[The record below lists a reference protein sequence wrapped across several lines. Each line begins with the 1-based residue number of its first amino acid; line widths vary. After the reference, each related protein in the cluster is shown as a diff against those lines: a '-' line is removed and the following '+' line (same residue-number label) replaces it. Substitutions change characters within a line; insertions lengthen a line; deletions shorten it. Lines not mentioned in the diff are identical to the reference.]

1 MTEMNLRQ
9 RSETNDG
16 VDMTDYKAY
25 LDDSYDYETD
35 SLNTEKAKKIA
46 EQKKEKFNIILL
58 GATGTGK
65 STLVNAVFG
74 ENIAK
79 SGVGKPVTQHLE
91 KINVPA
97 KGLVLWDTK
106 GIEAKDYQETV
117 SQLEKEIS
125 ASFDEASHVDDIPHL
140 GWLCIDSGSGRFED
154 RDFDLIKIFKMWN
167 IPIVVVFTK
176 ILGDDS
182 CPFIDSVKE
191 YINSSEYCDYIHERY
206 AGVNSVERNI
216 SGSLKIPVSGLDELL
231 DISFKCLQEGREDAE
246 QSLKAAKVLKALET
260 FKKAQTVKKG
270 IRLEAMKKG
279 AKKIVHV
286 AAAAAGSVGAT
297 PIPGSDAPL
306 IAAVQSTMI
315 YKINAEFELDAS
327 DSKITSVVGGILG
340 VTAFAQVGKTI
351 VANILKC
358 IPGVGSIAGGAISAT
373 TAVALTEAIG
383 HAYIKVLIF
392 YYNNETGYV
401 ELPENIK
408 SILGVFKDNFSYNK

>member
-1 MTEMNLRQ
+1 
-9 RSETNDG
+9 
-16 VDMTDYKAY
+16 MTDYKEF
-25 LDDSYDYETD
+25 LDDSYNYETD
-35 SLNTEKAKKIA
+35 TLNAEKAKEIA
-46 EQKKEKFNIILL
+46 EQKKVKFNIILL

-91 KINVPA
+91 KITIPG

-125 ASFDEASHVDDIPHL
+125 TSFDEAAHVDDIPHL

-154 RDFDLIKIFKMWN
+154 RDFDLIKIFKMRN

-176 ILGDDS
+176 MLGNDS
-182 CPFIDSVKE
+182 YPFIDSVKE
-191 YINSSEYCDYIHERY
+191 NIKKSEYCDYINERY
-206 AGVNSVERNI
+206 AKVNSVERSI
-216 SGSLKIPVSGLDELL
+216 SDSLKIPVSGLDELL
-231 DISFKCLQEGREDAE
+231 EISFKCLQEGREHAE
-246 QSLKAAKVLKALET
+246 QSLKAVKVLKALET
-260 FKKAQTVKKG
+260 FKKAQIVKKG
-270 IRLEAMKKG
+270 LRLEAMKEG
-279 AKKIVHV
+279 AKKIVHI

-306 IAAVQSTMI
+306 IAAVQSAMI

-340 VTAFAQVGKTI
+340 VTAIAQVGKTI
-351 VANILKC
+351 VANALKF
-358 IPGVGSIAGGAISAT
+358 IPGVGSIIGGAISAT
-373 TAVALTEAIG
+373 TAVALTEAVG
-383 HAYIKVLIF
+383 HAYIKVLTF
-392 YYNNETGYV
+392 YYNNDTGYV
-401 ELPENIK
+401 ELPENVK
-408 SILGVFKDNFSYNK
+408 SILEVFKNNFSYKK

>member
-1 MTEMNLRQ
+1 
-9 RSETNDG
+9 
-16 VDMTDYKAY
+16 MTDYKEF
-25 LDDSYDYETD
+25 LDDSYNYETD
-35 SLNTEKAKKIA
+35 TLNAEKAKEIA
-46 EQKKEKFNIILL
+46 EQKKGKFNIILL

-91 KINVPA
+91 KITIPG

-125 ASFDEASHVDDIPHL
+125 TSFDEASHVDDIPHL

-154 RDFDLIKIFKMWN
+154 RYFDLIKIFKMRN

-176 ILGDDS
+176 MLGNDS
-182 CPFIDSVKE
+182 YPFIDSVKE
-191 YINSSEYCDYIHERY
+191 NIKKSEYCDYINERY
-206 AGVNSVERNI
+206 AKVNSVERSI
-216 SGSLKIPVSGLDELL
+216 SDSLKIPVSGLDELL
-231 DISFKCLQEGREDAE
+231 EISFKCLQEGREHAE
-246 QSLKAAKVLKALET
+246 QSLKAVKVLKALET
-260 FKKAQTVKKG
+260 FKKAQIVKKG
-270 IRLEAMKKG
+270 LRLEAMKEG

-306 IAAVQSTMI
+306 IAAVQSAMI

-340 VTAFAQVGKTI
+340 VTAIAQVGKTI
-351 VANILKC
+351 VANALKF
-358 IPGVGSIAGGAISAT
+358 IPGVGSIIGGAISAT
-373 TAVALTEAIG
+373 TAVALTEAVG
-383 HAYIKVLIF
+383 HAYIKVLTF
-392 YYNNETGYV
+392 YYNNDTGYV
-401 ELPENIK
+401 ELPENVK
-408 SILGVFKDNFSYNK
+408 SILEVFKNNFSYKNKKL

>member
-1 MTEMNLRQ
+1 
-9 RSETNDG
+9 
-16 VDMTDYKAY
+16 MTDYKEF
-25 LDDSYDYETD
+25 LDDSYNYETD
-35 SLNTEKAKKIA
+35 TLNAEKAKEIA
-46 EQKKEKFNIILL
+46 EQKKGKFNIILL

-91 KINVPA
+91 KITIPG

-125 ASFDEASHVDDIPHL
+125 TSFDEASHVDDIPHL

-154 RDFDLIKIFKMWN
+154 RDFDLIKIFKMRN

-176 ILGDDS
+176 MLGNDS
-182 CPFIDSVKE
+182 YPFIDSVKE
-191 YINSSEYCDYIHERY
+191 NIKNSECCDYINERY
-206 AGVNSVERNI
+206 AKVNSVERSI
-216 SGSLKIPVSGLDELL
+216 SDSLKIPVSGLDELL
-231 DISFKCLQEGREDAE
+231 EISFKCLQEGREHAE
-246 QSLKAAKVLKALET
+246 QSLKAVKVLKALET
-260 FKKAQTVKKG
+260 FKKAQIVKKG
-270 IRLEAMKKG
+270 LRLEAMKEG
-279 AKKIVHV
+279 AKKIVHI

-306 IAAVQSTMI
+306 IAAVQSAMI

-340 VTAFAQVGKTI
+340 VTAIAQVGKTI
-351 VANILKC
+351 VANALKF
-358 IPGVGSIAGGAISAT
+358 IPGVGSIIGGAISAT
-373 TAVALTEAIG
+373 TAVALTEAVG
-383 HAYIKVLIF
+383 HAYIKVLTF
-392 YYNNETGYV
+392 YYNNDTGYV
-401 ELPENIK
+401 ELPENVK
-408 SILGVFKDNFSYNK
+408 SILEVFKNNFSYKNKKL

>member
-1 MTEMNLRQ
+1 
-9 RSETNDG
+9 
-16 VDMTDYKAY
+16 MTDYKEF
-25 LDDSYDYETD
+25 LDDSYNYETD
-35 SLNTEKAKKIA
+35 TLNAEKVKKIA
-46 EQKKEKFNIILL
+46 EQKKGKFNIILL

-91 KINVPA
+91 KITIPG

-125 ASFDEASHVDDIPHL
+125 TSFDEASHVDDIPHL

-154 RDFDLIKIFKMWN
+154 RDFDLIKIFKMRN

-176 ILGDDS
+176 MLGNDS
-182 CPFIDSVKE
+182 FPFIDSVKE
-191 YINSSEYCDYIHERY
+191 NIKNSECCDYINERY
-206 AGVNSVERNI
+206 AKVNSVERSI
-216 SGSLKIPVSGLDELL
+216 SDSLKIPVSGLDELL
-231 DISFKCLQEGREDAE
+231 EISFKCLQEGREHAE
-246 QSLKAAKVLKALET
+246 QSLKAVKVLKALET
-260 FKKAQTVKKG
+260 FKKAQIVKKG
-270 IRLEAMKKG
+270 LRLEAMKEG
-279 AKKIVHV
+279 AKKIVHI

-306 IAAVQSTMI
+306 IAAVQSAMI

-340 VTAFAQVGKTI
+340 VTAIAQVGKTI
-351 VANILKC
+351 VANALKF
-358 IPGVGSIAGGAISAT
+358 IPGVGSIIGGAISAT
-373 TAVALTEAIG
+373 TAVALTETVG
-383 HAYIKVLIF
+383 HAYIKVLTF
-392 YYNNETGYV
+392 YYNNDTGYV
-401 ELPENIK
+401 ELPENVK
-408 SILGVFKDNFSYNK
+408 SILEVFKNNFSYKK

>member
-1 MTEMNLRQ
+1 
-9 RSETNDG
+9 
-16 VDMTDYKAY
+16 MTDYKEF
-25 LDDSYDYETD
+25 LDDSYNYETD
-35 SLNTEKAKKIA
+35 TLNAEKAKEIA
-46 EQKKEKFNIILL
+46 EQKKGKFNIILL

-91 KINVPA
+91 KITIPG

-125 ASFDEASHVDDIPHL
+125 TSFDEASHVDDIPHL
-140 GWLCIDSGSGRFED
+140 GWLCIDSGSGRFEG
-154 RDFDLIKIFKMWN
+154 RDFDLIKIFKMRN

-176 ILGDDS
+176 MLGNDS
-182 CPFIDSVKE
+182 YPFIDSVKE
-191 YINSSEYCDYIHERY
+191 NIKKSEYCDYINERY
-206 AGVNSVERNI
+206 AKVNSVERSI
-216 SGSLKIPVSGLDELL
+216 SDSLKIPVSGLDELL
-231 DISFKCLQEGREDAE
+231 EISFKCLQEGREHAE
-246 QSLKAAKVLKALET
+246 QSLKAVKVLKALET
-260 FKKAQTVKKG
+260 FKKAQIVKKG
-270 IRLEAMKKG
+270 LRLEAMKEG

-306 IAAVQSTMI
+306 IAAVQSAMI

-340 VTAFAQVGKTI
+340 VTAIAQVGKTI
-351 VANILKC
+351 VANALKF
-358 IPGVGSIAGGAISAT
+358 IPGVGSIIGGAISAT
-373 TAVALTEAIG
+373 TAVALTEAVG
-383 HAYIKVLIF
+383 HAYIKVLTF
-392 YYNNETGYV
+392 YYNNDTGYV
-401 ELPENIK
+401 ELSENVK
-408 SILGVFKDNFSYNK
+408 SILEVFKNNFSYKNKKL

>member
-1 MTEMNLRQ
+1 
-9 RSETNDG
+9 
-16 VDMTDYKAY
+16 MTDYKEF
-25 LDDSYDYETD
+25 LDDSYNYETD
-35 SLNTEKAKKIA
+35 TLNADKAKEIA
-46 EQKKEKFNIILL
+46 EQKKGKFNIILL

-91 KINVPA
+91 KITIPG

-125 ASFDEASHVDDIPHL
+125 TSFDEASHVDDIPHL

-154 RDFDLIKIFKMWN
+154 RDFDLIKIFKMRN

-176 ILGDDS
+176 MLGNDS
-182 CPFIDSVKE
+182 YPFIDSVKE
-191 YINSSEYCDYIHERY
+191 NIKKSEYCDYINERY
-206 AGVNSVERNI
+206 AKVNSVERSI
-216 SGSLKIPVSGLDELL
+216 SDSLKIPVSGLDELL
-231 DISFKCLQEGREDAE
+231 EISFKCLQEGREHAE
-246 QSLKAAKVLKALET
+246 QSLKAVKVLKALET
-260 FKKAQTVKKG
+260 FKKAQIVKKG
-270 IRLEAMKKG
+270 LRLEAMKEG

-306 IAAVQSTMI
+306 IAAVQSAMI

-327 DSKITSVVGGILG
+327 DSKIISVVGGILG
-340 VTAFAQVGKTI
+340 VTAIAQVGKTI
-351 VANILKC
+351 VANALKF
-358 IPGVGSIAGGAISAT
+358 IPGVGSIIGGAISAT
-373 TAVALTEAIG
+373 TAVALTEAVG
-383 HAYIKVLIF
+383 HAYIKVLTF
-392 YYNNETGYV
+392 YYNNDTGYV
-401 ELPENIK
+401 ELPENVK
-408 SILGVFKDNFSYNK
+408 SILEVFKNNFSYKNKKL

>member
-1 MTEMNLRQ
+1 
-9 RSETNDG
+9 
-16 VDMTDYKAY
+16 MTDYKEF
-25 LDDSYDYETD
+25 LDDSYNYETD
-35 SLNTEKAKKIA
+35 TLNAEKAKEIA
-46 EQKKEKFNIILL
+46 EQKKGKFNIILL

-91 KINVPA
+91 KITIPG

-125 ASFDEASHVDDIPHL
+125 TSFDEASHVDDIPHL

-154 RDFDLIKIFKMWN
+154 RDFDLIKIFKVRN

-176 ILGDDS
+176 MLGNDS
-182 CPFIDSVKE
+182 YPFIDSVKE
-191 YINSSEYCDYIHERY
+191 NIKKSEYCDYINERY
-206 AGVNSVERNI
+206 AKVNSVERSI
-216 SGSLKIPVSGLDELL
+216 SDSLKIPVSGLDELL
-231 DISFKCLQEGREDAE
+231 EISFKCLQEGREHAE
-246 QSLKAAKVLKALET
+246 QSLKAVKVLKALET
-260 FKKAQTVKKG
+260 FKKAQIVKKG
-270 IRLEAMKKG
+270 LRLEAMKEG

-306 IAAVQSTMI
+306 IAAVQSAMI

-340 VTAFAQVGKTI
+340 VTAIAQVGKTI
-351 VANILKC
+351 VANALKF
-358 IPGVGSIAGGAISAT
+358 IPGVGSIIGGAISAT
-373 TAVALTEAIG
+373 TAVALTEAVG
-383 HAYIKVLIF
+383 HAYIKVLTF
-392 YYNNETGYV
+392 YYNNDTGYV
-401 ELPENIK
+401 ELPENVK
-408 SILGVFKDNFSYNK
+408 SILEVFKNNFSY

>member
-1 MTEMNLRQ
+1 
-9 RSETNDG
+9 
-16 VDMTDYKAY
+16 MTDYKEF
-25 LDDSYDYETD
+25 LDDSYNYETD
-35 SLNTEKAKKIA
+35 TLNAEKAKEIA
-46 EQKKEKFNIILL
+46 EQKKGKFNIILL

-91 KINVPA
+91 KITIPG

-125 ASFDEASHVDDIPHL
+125 TSFDEASHVDDIPHL

-154 RDFDLIKIFKMWN
+154 RDFDLIKIFKVRN

-176 ILGDDS
+176 MLGNDS
-182 CPFIDSVKE
+182 YPFIDSVKE
-191 YINSSEYCDYIHERY
+191 NIKKSEYCDYINERY
-206 AGVNSVERNI
+206 AKVNSVERSI
-216 SGSLKIPVSGLDELL
+216 SDSLKIPVSGLDELL
-231 DISFKCLQEGREDAE
+231 EISFKCLQEGREHAE
-246 QSLKAAKVLKALET
+246 QSLKAVKVLKALET
-260 FKKAQTVKKG
+260 FKKAQIVKKG
-270 IRLEAMKKG
+270 LRLEAMKEG

-306 IAAVQSTMI
+306 IAAVQSAMI

-340 VTAFAQVGKTI
+340 VTAIAQVGKTI
-351 VANILKC
+351 VANALKF
-358 IPGVGSIAGGAISAT
+358 IPGVGSIIGGAISAT
-373 TAVALTEAIG
+373 TAVALTEAVG
-383 HAYIKVLIF
+383 HAYIKVLTF
-392 YYNNETGYV
+392 YYNNDTGYV
-401 ELPENIK
+401 ELPENVK
-408 SILGVFKDNFSYNK
+408 SILEVFKNNFSYKNKKL

>member
-1 MTEMNLRQ
+1 
-9 RSETNDG
+9 
-16 VDMTDYKAY
+16 MTDYKEF
-25 LDDSYDYETD
+25 LDDSYNYETD
-35 SLNTEKAKKIA
+35 TLNAEKVKKIA
-46 EQKKEKFNIILL
+46 EQKKGKFNIILL

-91 KINVPA
+91 KITIPG

-125 ASFDEASHVDDIPHL
+125 TSFDEASHVDDIPHL

-154 RDFDLIKIFKMWN
+154 RDFDLIKIFKMRN

-176 ILGDDS
+176 MLGNDS
-182 CPFIDSVKE
+182 FPFIDSVKE
-191 YINSSEYCDYIHERY
+191 NIKNSECCDYINERY
-206 AGVNSVERNI
+206 AKVNSVERSI
-216 SGSLKIPVSGLDELL
+216 SDSLKIPVSGLDELL
-231 DISFKCLQEGREDAE
+231 EISFKCLQEGREHAE
-246 QSLKAAKVLKALET
+246 QSLKAVKVLKALET
-260 FKKAQTVKKG
+260 FKKAQIVKKG
-270 IRLEAMKKG
+270 LRLEAMKEG
-279 AKKIVHV
+279 AKKIVHI

-306 IAAVQSTMI
+306 IAAVQSAMI

-340 VTAFAQVGKTI
+340 VTAIAQVGKTI
-351 VANILKC
+351 VANALKF
-358 IPGVGSIAGGAISAT
+358 IPGVGSIIGGAISAT
-373 TAVALTEAIG
+373 TAVALTEAVG
-383 HAYIKVLIF
+383 HAYIKVLTF
-392 YYNNETGYV
+392 YYNNDTGYV
-401 ELPENIK
+401 ELPENVK
-408 SILGVFKDNFSYNK
+408 SILEVFKNNFSYKK